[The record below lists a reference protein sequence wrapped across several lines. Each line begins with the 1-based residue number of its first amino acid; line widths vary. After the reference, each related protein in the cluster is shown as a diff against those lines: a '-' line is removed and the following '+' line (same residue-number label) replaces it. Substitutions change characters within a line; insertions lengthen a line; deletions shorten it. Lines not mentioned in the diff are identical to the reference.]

1 MQGKA
6 PALFSLFFCIRLRGL
21 FYILRQTGK
30 PGFIINQQFIGI
42 GRIEHIFG
50 ETRRQLR
57 LLFLNFCESFFL
69 LIS

>member
-6 PALFSLFFCIRLRGL
+6 PSLFAFFFCIRLRGL
-21 FYILRQTGK
+21 FYILRQASK
-30 PGFIINQQFIGI
+30 SGFIVNQQFIGI
-42 GRIEHIFG
+42 GRIEHVFG

-57 LLFLNFCESFFL
+57 LLLLNFCESFFL